1 MNTTAAALKAKW
13 TVTAYSAHGR
23 ATAYDATSKT
33 AVLPYFVAFAEAGIT
48 CELTSP
54 AGHCHNA
61 YRSTTGP
68 VVVASDG
75 SYRAA

>member
-1 MNTTAAALKAKW
+1 MTATW
-13 TVTAYSAHGR
+13 TVTAYSSTGH
-23 ATAYDATSKT
+23 ATAYDAPSKAT
-33 AVLPYFVAFAEAGIT
+33 ALPYFVAFAEAGTT

>member
-1 MNTTAAALKAKW
+1 MTATW
-13 TVTAYSAHGR
+13 TVTAYNSTGH
-23 ATAYDATSKT
+23 ATAYDAASKK
-33 AVLPYFVAFAEAGIT
+33 AALPYFVAFAEAGTT

-75 SYRAA
+75 SYQAA